1 MKYVFKTSCMCK
13 KYTREENVCDI
24 VRVKNMKIR

>member
-13 KYTREENVCDI
+13 KYTREENAWDI
-24 VRVKNMKIR
+24 VRVNYLKIR